1 MKEFLARW
9 GTLLHRIALMP
20 VAFLGVGLYRAW
32 LATFFR
38 FGAFPHMGFADYAVF
53 EISIGVVCLIAAAL
67 TPKIAPLWSNRRVLA
82 ATGALSVAGSA
93 VCVVESCLFASAVL
107 KYAGLVLAGAGLALL
122 ILVWCEF
129 FGALNPMRVAI
140 YHAAGIFFGELFCWL
155 FMGLDAAYIMAFSIG
170 LPVFSLAWARRSM
183 ERLPEVERPHAQEAG
198 RRGELPWKPILLMAT
213 CTFAT
218 GFGSLPDQPFTIGNV
233 VGVLSSTA
241 FVFFGSLS
249 NSRWFNFDTIYRL
262 AFPLMT
268 ACLLLVTPLLSRE
281 PLATAAC
288 FDAGYTM
295 LSMFVMIVL
304 SNITYRFGISSVW
317 LNGIE
322 RGIRYLVEALGWLT
336 FAISD
341 AYLPPQTNAVVHF
354 AITAAVIAMFL
365 VVTFSEKNLSARW
378 GIDLRGGT
386 QDDADVFAP
395 GQLALRVSD
404 LSKAHKLSDREEEV
418 LQLIARKVPIQQME
432 ESLFVAQG
440 TIKAHTSRIYRK
452 LGVHS
457 KEELFELLGIEEGR

>member
-93 VCVVESCLFASAVL
+93 VCVVESCLFASTVL

-218 GFGSLPDQPFTIGNV
+218 RL
-233 VGVLSSTA
+233 
-241 FVFFGSLS
+241 
-249 NSRWFNFDTIYRL
+249 RL
-262 AFPLMT
+262 AARP
-268 ACLLLVTPLLSRE
+268 AVHHRQRGRRALVDGVRVLR
-281 PLATAAC
+281 LAVELALVQLRHHLPARLPAHDRLPAARHTAALPRAARHGSC
-288 FDAGYTM
+288 ASTRATPC
-295 LSMFVMIVL
+295 S
-304 SNITYRFGISSVW
+304 RCSS
-317 LNGIE
+317 
-322 RGIRYLVEALGWLT
+322 
-336 FAISD
+336 
-341 AYLPPQTNAVVHF
+341 
-354 AITAAVIAMFL
+354 
-365 VVTFSEKNLSARW
+365 
-378 GIDLRGGT
+378 
-386 QDDADVFAP
+386 
-395 GQLALRVSD
+395 
-404 LSKAHKLSDREEEV
+404 
-418 LQLIARKVPIQQME
+418 
-432 ESLFVAQG
+432 
-440 TIKAHTSRIYRK
+440 
-452 LGVHS
+452 
-457 KEELFELLGIEEGR
+457 